1 MDKLY
6 YQIATIGKKLGAG
19 KIVLFGSRARGD
31 NKPRSDIDI
40 AVYGLDARRQSAFR
54 EAIDDLPTLLEFDIV
69 FITEQTAPALLAN
82 IAHDGVILMTQK
94 DEKICKFN
102 EAVQRLQE
110 ALAAYRQDSSD
121 IIRDGAI
128 QRFEFCTELAW
139 KAAREYLLDQGYT
152 EINSPKSVMRR
163 AYADGII
170 SNDEAWL
177 ALINDRN
184 LTSHIYDDATA
195 AQIFNKIRSTYTQML
210 IDLAK
215 YLGE

>member
-6 YQIATIGKKLGAG
+6 YQIATIGKKLGAT

-31 NKPRSDIDI
+31 NRPRSDIDL
-40 AVYGLDARRQSAFR
+40 AVYGLDARCQSAFL
-54 EAIDDLPTLLEFDIV
+54 EAIDNLPTLLDFDIV
-69 FITEQTAPALLAN
+69 FITESTAPALLEN
-82 IAHDGVILMTQK
+82 IKKDGVILMTQK
-94 DEKICKFN
+94 DEKICKFT
-102 EAVQRLQE
+102 EATQRLSE

-121 IIRDGAI
+121 IIRDGVI

-139 KAAREYLLDQGYT
+139 KATREYLLDQGYT

-170 SNDEAWL
+170 SNDEAWID
-177 ALINDRN
+177 LINDRN

-195 AQIFNKIRSTYTQML
+195 AQIFNKIQSTYTQML
-210 IDLAK
+210 VDLAA
-215 YLGE
+215 YLAE